1 MIDIDLAAWLKADSE
16 VPGKGRGAGCILVYM
31 AGSVI
36 SVRVDEEQKR
46 RLDALSA
53 RTGRPGA
60 FYLRRA
66 LDAHLGELEYIYGL
80 EADAQ
85 AVRAGELKTISLAD
99 LEAECGL
106 GD

>member
-1 MIDIDLAAWLKADSE
+1 MF
-16 VPGKGRGAGCILVYM
+16 
-31 AGSVI
+31 GSVI

-46 RLDALSA
+46 RLDAHLS
-53 RTGRPGA
+53 
-60 FYLRRA
+60 
-66 LDAHLGELEYIYGL
+66 ELEYIYGL

-106 GD
+106 GDSFYPSCGEGVSQVG